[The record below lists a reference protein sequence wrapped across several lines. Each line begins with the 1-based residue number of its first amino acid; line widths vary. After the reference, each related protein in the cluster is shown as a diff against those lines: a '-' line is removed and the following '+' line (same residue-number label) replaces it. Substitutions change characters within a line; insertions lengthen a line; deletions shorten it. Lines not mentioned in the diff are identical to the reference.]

1 MLTKAGK
8 LKSRW
13 SLDTKLELLDG
24 QSCRKATL
32 SRVADFRN
40 LFAFKVSNGIV
51 TCRGQG
57 PSAWTTHRGVLGDAE
72 IIGHLLANR
81 IPARDP
87 VWFGARSFQTSLF
100 ICLDVDADRSPQ
112 QILAKKYPEWEQ
124 MPDDL
129 YAIELNKI
137 ASHLARQTPRPSFAD
152 RCTLVERAFRR
163 MGINPDNPTS
173 VLIQPTPSGG
183 RHYYVFFDAPYLLS
197 QYHQLLQAAKLQHVP
212 GEIEFYPST
221 KHGLRLP
228 FGYIPGKTHDPQ
240 AWIQF
245 IDDYRNGKIIR
256 HSLADC
262 HDSLEKHTEIQ
273 SRRIQSV
280 KESRP
285 GSPPGIT
292 HQKVNSPSTPKSA
305 EPTRDPNQGADAE
318 SRYRSLLEEIR
329 CSTDVEELMS
339 LGILLPG
346 TRTKVLNHLAAHLIW
361 FKHLSAAD
369 AASFLIDWAMS
380 PRHASKDITADLTD
394 GTSVVA
400 KHIQTMCRWYES
412 NKQTSDIP
420 VNAYTAA
427 EFAPQELN
435 AIRYRLADLCP
446 DARANQVRFLLH
458 FLRFAK
464 HHGSADSNGTGWL
477 ASPAIR
483 QIIRRWPGCHHM
495 NYATRIRHAVSG
507 GCMEVVKDA
516 WHRPNGP
523 GRARTYRLSVPVV
536 PEGQWVMTYEA
547 AFDFLMHEDPH
558 SPTSDPSTTQPSRKE
573 EETSHADYPDR
584 PDAGNNTN
592 SSRGALPTSLSSPCA
607 GTGLDSSPRQ
617 RHPQPYAAPR
627 LHRRDSQGV
636 RTTAAL
642 AFQARPL
649 CASTKRVQP
658 AYLHDAVFR

>member
-1 MLTKAGK
+1 
-8 LKSRW
+8 
-13 SLDTKLELLDG
+13 
-24 QSCRKATL
+24 
-32 SRVADFRN
+32 
-40 LFAFKVSNGIV
+40 
-51 TCRGQG
+51 
-57 PSAWTTHRGVLGDAE
+57 
-72 IIGHLLANR
+72 
-81 IPARDP
+81 
-87 VWFGARSFQTSLF
+87 
-100 ICLDVDADRSPQ
+100 
-112 QILAKKYPEWEQ
+112 

-137 ASHLARQTPRPSFAD
+137 ASHLARQNPRPSFAD
-152 RCTLVERAFRR
+152 RCILVEKAFRR

-197 QYHQLLQAAKLQHVP
+197 QYHQLLHAAKLQHVP

-228 FGYIPGKTHDPQ
+228 FGHIPGQPHNPQ

-280 KESRP
+280 QRSNS
-285 GSPPGIT
+285 GSPTGIT
-292 HQKVNSPSTPKSA
+292 HQRADSPSTPKSA
-305 EPTRDPNQGADAE
+305 EPSTRDPNLGSEAEGRYRLLLEGIRSSTDAE
-318 SRYRSLLEEIR
+318 
-329 CSTDVEELMS
+329 DLMS

-346 TRTKVLNHLAAHLIW
+346 TRTQVLNHLAAHLIW

-369 AASFLIDWAMS
+369 AADFLINWAMS
-380 PRHASKDITADLTD
+380 PRHASKDIQDDQAN
-394 GTSVVA
+394 GTTKVA
-400 KHIQTMCRWYES
+400 KHIQTMCRWYDS
-412 NKQTSDIP
+412 NMQASDFP
-420 VNAYTAA
+420 ANTYTAA
-427 EFAPQELN
+427 KFAPQELK
-435 AIRYRLADLCP
+435 ALRYHLAELSP
-446 DARANQVRFLLH
+446 DDRANQAQFLLH
-458 FLRFAK
+458 FIRFAK
-464 HHGSADSNGTGWL
+464 HHGSADSDGTGWL

-483 QIIRRWPGCHHM
+483 QVIRRWPGCHHM

-536 PEGQWVMTYEA
+536 PESEWVMTYEA
-547 AFDFLMHEDPH
+547 AFDFLMHEEPH
-558 SPTSDPSTTQPSRKE
+558 SQSSEPPSILPSRKE
-573 EETSHADYPDR
+573 EETSHADHSDR
-584 PDAGNNTN
+584 PDAGNDTN
-592 SSRGALPTSLSSPCA
+592 SSRGALPTSLSSPCP

-617 RHPQPYAAPR
+617 RHPQPYAAPG

-636 RTTAAL
+636 RATAAL
-642 AFQARPL
+642 ALQTRPL
-649 CASTKRVQP
+649 CASSKRDQL
-658 AYLHDAVFR
+658 AYLQDAVFR